1 MIKCKSMEENR
12 YKIPE
17 DKAMVGMAAEQT
29 PAVRASLSVQEMRHC
44 LIDAIYSSKD
54 IDKLHTCLVILNS
67 KSNNEYQ
74 SKYRTKTDEELA
86 AELSHFPSWD
96 ETEHPDL
103 SNVDYRQ
110 YKHKKSPKAI
120 KAVSKWL

>member
-86 AELSHFPSWD
+86 AELSQFPSWD

>member
-86 AELSHFPSWD
+86 AELSQFPFWD

>member
-86 AELSHFPSWD
+86 AELSQFTSWD

-103 SNVDYRQ
+103 SKVDYRQ
-110 YKHKKSPKAI
+110 YKHKKSPRTI

>member
-86 AELSHFPSWD
+86 AELSQFTSWD

-103 SNVDYRQ
+103 SKVDYRQ

>member
-86 AELSHFPSWD
+86 AELSQFPSWD

-110 YKHKKSPKAI
+110 YKHKKSPRTIKAI
-120 KAVSKWL
+120 SKWL

>member
-17 DKAMVGMAAEQT
+17 DKAMVGMAGEPT

-86 AELSHFPSWD
+86 AELSQFPSWD

>member
-86 AELSHFPSWD
+86 AELSQFPSWD

-120 KAVSKWL
+120 KAVSKWQ